1 MQNYNTSL
9 GNALLLVLSTVSDFV
24 VHVHQKR
31 TDTNT
36 EFHPTQCTLLTWYSP
51 KGPINRPRMDQD
63 VMLCGS
69 PLYQILPDI
78 HTTLYLNAVSKGKEK
93 RSVGTGETEHLFY
106 KKLTENL
113 RL

>member
-1 MQNYNTSL
+1 
-9 GNALLLVLSTVSDFV
+9 
-24 VHVHQKR
+24 
-31 TDTNT
+31 
-36 EFHPTQCTLLTWYSP
+36 
-51 KGPINRPRMDQD
+51 MDQD